1 MLTQTARRTVVT
13 EDLRRINAAPLPWE
27 QLAGRTVVVSG
38 AAGMLPAY
46 LVETLLARNELD
58 PAFGVRVVG
67 LVRDRA
73 RAAERFGAYTG
84 RDDLRLV
91 EHDVTEPVA
100 FDVVAAADVVI
111 HGASP
116 ASPARFTRAPLATL
130 AANVTGTEQMLRLAD
145 ARGAERFL
153 FISSGEVY
161 GEVSRVPTREGD
173 YGAVDP
179 TSVRSCYAEGKRAGE
194 ALCAAYHHERGV
206 AARIA
211 RPFHTYGPGLRL
223 DDGRVFADLVA
234 DILRR
239 RPLTLHGDGRARRA
253 FCYLA
258 DAVEGLFT
266 VLLRGDAG
274 RAYNVGSDRE
284 TAIG

>member
-58 PAFGVRVVG
+58 PAFGATVVG
-67 LVRDRA
+67 LVRDGRRA
-73 RAAERFGAYTG
+73 TERFAAYEG
-84 RDDLRLV
+84 RADLRLV
-91 EHDVTEPVA
+91 EHDVAEPA
-100 FDVVAAADVVI
+100 TDVVADADVVI
-111 HGASP
+111 HAASP
-116 ASPARFTRAPLATL
+116 ASPARFAGRPLATL
-130 AANVTGTEQMLRLAD
+130 AANVAGTDHLLRLA
-145 ARGAERFL
+145 AERGAERFL
-153 FISSGEVY
+153 FVSSGEVY
-161 GEVSRVPTREGD
+161 GEVSRVPTRETD

-211 RPFHTYGPGLRL
+211 RPFHTYGPGL
-223 DDGRVFADLVA
+223 
-234 DILRR
+234 
-239 RPLTLHGDGRARRA
+239 
-253 FCYLA
+253 
-258 DAVEGLFT
+258 
-266 VLLRGDAG
+266 
-274 RAYNVGSDRE
+274 
-284 TAIG
+284 